1 VQAFLTPTNRLDL
14 ALYYLHSYSG
24 SNAGR
29 LQTGVGDSDISS
41 FTAARFNTDA
51 FGATANWAIAD
62 GVTLGGWLGFTT
74 SRQVNYA
81 GSVQTNNWMV
91 SLQFPDLLAEG
102 NYGAIFFGVPP
113 RITESNLTV
122 NGVLTGNLDP
132 NTNGGRQDTTY
143 HLEAFYRW
151 RLSRH
156 ITLTPG
162 VIVLLN
168 SGHNAGSDPIIIAG
182 LRTTFSF

>member
-1 VQAFLTPTNRLDL
+1 MDL
-14 ALYYLHSYSG
+14 ALDYLHSCSG

-41 FTAARFNTDA
+41 FTAARLNTDA
-51 FGATANWAIAD
+51 FGATANWAITD
-62 GVTLGGWLGFTT
+62 GVTLGGWVGFTT
-74 SRQVNYA
+74 SRQVNFA
-81 GSVQTNNWMV
+81 GSVQTNNWMI
-91 SLQFPDLLAEG
+91 SLQFPDLFAEG

-122 NGVLTGNLDP
+122 DGVLTGNLPGIFEGNLAP
-132 NTNGGRQDTTY
+132 NTNGGRRDTTY

-151 RLSRH
+151 QLSRH

-162 VIVLLN
+162 VILLFN
-168 SGHNAGSDPIIIAG
+168 SGHNAGSDPIAIAG